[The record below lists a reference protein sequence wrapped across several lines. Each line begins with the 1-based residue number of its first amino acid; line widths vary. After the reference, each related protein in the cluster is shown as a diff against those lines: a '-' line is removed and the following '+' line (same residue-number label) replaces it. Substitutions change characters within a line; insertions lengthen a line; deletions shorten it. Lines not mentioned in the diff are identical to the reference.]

1 MSTEIADARMLL
13 RQPPDDY
20 VAERARLVKQAR
32 ADGDRAG
39 AKFLQSL
46 TRPNL
51 ALWAVLVAGAD
62 AEAVRA
68 LVTATSELAAVQ
80 GGGARADA
88 VVPATQH
95 RRKALEA
102 LVDHAVQAL
111 AASLASAESR
121 RGEIRE
127 IIDQLSRHPEL
138 TEVWTDGT
146 LRDLP
151 EEEFGFTAFSSMP
164 DVTESQTDA
173 PVRARRTPAPRKAV
187 EARTAVPV
195 PVPVPVPQRSTLPAD
210 DRAALAARAQRSRQA
225 RKDVTA
231 AARDLAAAERRVEVA
246 RSALQ
251 EAETEMRLAE
261 DRRLAVEQRHRE
273 ATARLAANAAD

>member
-1 MSTEIADARMLL
+1 MLL

-195 PVPVPVPQRSTLPAD
+195 PVPQRSTLPAD